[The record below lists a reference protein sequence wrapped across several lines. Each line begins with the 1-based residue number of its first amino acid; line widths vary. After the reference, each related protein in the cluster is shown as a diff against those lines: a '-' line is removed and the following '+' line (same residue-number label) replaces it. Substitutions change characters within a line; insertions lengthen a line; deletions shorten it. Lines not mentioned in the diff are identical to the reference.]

1 MKRLLMLAILAIS
14 FLGAA
19 HTSNVST
26 PLPECDPCPW
36 VR

>member
-1 MKRLLMLAILAIS
+1 MKRLLLLAILAFS

-19 HTSNVST
+19 QTSNIQT
-26 PLPECDPCPW
+26 PYPECDPCPA

>member
-1 MKRLLMLAILAIS
+1 MKRLMLLALLCFS

-19 HTSNVST
+19 QTSNIQT
-26 PLPECDPCPW
+26 PFPECDPCPW

>member
-1 MKRLLMLAILAIS
+1 MKRLMLLALLALS

-19 HTSNVST
+19 HTSNIQT
-26 PLPECDPCPW
+26 PYPECDPCPF